1 MVVLHPPPPPI
12 NYYLFQ
18 VMSSVRTND
27 AFSSQVKGSV
37 ISTASNSQ
45 FQPINP
51 KPFLKTLLNKKVIV
65 RLKWNKMEY
74 KGTLVAI
81 DNYMNFQLEETYEV
95 VKEGG
100 ETKEEK
106 IGEIFIRCNNVLFV
120 REDVEKEGKEEKM
133 EE

>member
-1 MVVLHPPPPPI
+1 
-12 NYYLFQ
+12 
-18 VMSSVRTND
+18 MST
-27 AFSSQVKGSV
+27 
-37 ISTASNSQ
+37 

-74 KGTLVAI
+74 KGTLLAI
-81 DNYMNFQLEETYEV
+81 DNYMNLQLDDTYEV
-95 VKEGG
+95 VTEDHEK
-100 ETKEEK
+100 KEEL

-120 REDVEKEGKEEKM
+120 REDPESKSQEEKM